1 MTFFAT
7 LAGTSVSSFF
17 FPSKKTGPTSNVFL
31 PVQSPVD
38 GTENTSLEAES
49 LPCYT
54 RGEPLS
60 MASSSELRSSSELAQ
75 SVKNPPA
82 KQETQVRSLG
92 WEDPLEKEW
101 PPTPVFL
108 PGEFHG
114 QKRLAGYSPWGRR
127 ESYRT
132 EPLNHH
138 HFRICSSTPDVMSV

>member
-17 FPSKKTGPTSNVFL
+17 FFFKKTGPTSNIFI

-38 GTENTSLEAES
+38 GAENTSLEVES

-60 MASSSELRSSSELAQ
+60 TASSSELRSSSELAQ

-101 PPTPVFL
+101 QHAPAFL
-108 PGEFHG
+108 PGESHG
-114 QKRLAGYSPWGRR
+114 QRNLVGYRLWGCK
-127 ESYRT
+127 ESDTT
-132 EPLNHH
+132 EGLTLSLLGGTEKHL
-138 HFRICSSTPDVMSV
+138 IKS